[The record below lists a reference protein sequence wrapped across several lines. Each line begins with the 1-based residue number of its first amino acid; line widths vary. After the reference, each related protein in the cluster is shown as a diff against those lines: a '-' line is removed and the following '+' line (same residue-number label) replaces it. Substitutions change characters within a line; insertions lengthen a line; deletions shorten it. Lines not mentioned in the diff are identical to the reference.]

1 MGFFE
6 VTGGR
11 GVSFRNVSVGE
22 PAAPSLSRGMRRASG
37 SESLPLGEGKTPPWI
52 RCWKD
57 QPGSLGLRP
66 GGPTPRRELK
76 KSPWSLLG

>member
-52 RCWKD
+52 RYEKTLPFR
-57 QPGSLGLRP
+57 QSLQ
-66 GGPTPRRELK
+66 
-76 KSPWSLLG
+76 KSPSSFDKARLY

>member
-22 PAAPSLSRGMRRASG
+22 PAAPSLRGECG
-37 SESLPLGEGKTPPWI
+37 GGKTPPWI
-52 RCWKD
+52 RC
-57 QPGSLGLRP
+57 
-66 GGPTPRRELK
+66 
-76 KSPWSLLG
+76 